1 MVTEVFQ
8 KSSKSLFLKALADI
22 YEVAGNPRPGRSVFT
37 RMTGA
42 TSGAIGLPSHSHS
55 WRGMSLAAKLFIS
68 LIVSAGLGTLI
79 YGGIHQSSKN
89 IAEFI
94 CYLGIAI
101 LASRLKVNLPGIT
114 GTLSVNFLFIL
125 IGILEL
131 SFTETLILGAV
142 SMLAQCMYPERPKAI
157 QVTFNV
163 CAGAVSTALAYL
175 VYHHPLARLVV
186 DNNAVLLG
194 LAAVV
199 YFIAN
204 AGSIAAVISLT
215 ERRPLTRILV
225 DCYFWSFPYYLVGA
239 GIAGAI
245 AWLNQSFNWETSLL
259 LVPAVYLI
267 YRSYRLYLGKLED
280 EKRHV
285 EEMANLHLRTIEAL
299 ALAIEAKDHTTHEH
313 LQRVRIYAIEV
324 AKELGVKGPELEALH
339 AAALLHDIGKL
350 AVPEHIISKPGRLTP
365 EEFEKMKIHTLV
377 GAEILE
383 RVRFPYPVVPIVRAH
398 HEKWDGS
405 GYPMGLKGAEIP
417 VGARIL
423 SAVDYLDALASDR
436 QYRRALPLKEVM
448 QKLAAESGK
457 SFDPKVVDV
466 LQKRYIQLER
476 LAVSKSAADPNGP
489 LSTAIKIER
498 GLEPAAGFENA
509 TVQDYAGRE
518 TTFLSSIAAARQE
531 AQSLFELS
539 QDLGASLSLT
549 ETLSVFSVKLKPMV
563 PYDAIAIYI
572 RREDELVPEYVNGD
586 NYRLFSSLRIPV
598 GHGLSGWVAQN
609 RKPIVNG
616 NPSVEPGYLN
626 DPSKFSTLRSAL
638 AVPLEGVGG
647 VTGVLALYRG
657 ERDAFTTDNLRILL
671 AVSSK
676 MALSIENALKFA
688 QAENSATTDYLTG
701 LPNARSL
708 FLQLDRDLARCK
720 RDNSTLTVMVSDMD
734 GFKQI
739 NDRFGHLEGNRVLR
753 LFAQALKDSCRE
765 YDYVARM
772 GGDEFVVIA
781 PGLAADA
788 AGKKAEQMRV
798 LAKQAGS
805 EVCGEE
811 ILSLSVGRALYP
823 EDGKDA
829 EQLLA
834 EADRRMYL
842 EKQKQLAYKDRRSH
856 PRMKCRVTIELTTDV
871 GGTPMFANLTDVSIG
886 GCYVETSTIV
896 PAGSKITLG
905 FSMDDTSLKAEG
917 IVARLDPGSGIAV
930 QFREMNREG
939 RDRMFKIL
947 EFVQKATTFYN
958 NRYLDSLTKT

>member
-1 MVTEVFQ
+1 
-8 KSSKSLFLKALADI
+8 
-22 YEVAGNPRPGRSVFT
+22 
-37 RMTGA
+37 MTGA
-42 TSGAIGLPSHSHS
+42 TSIAIGLPEHSRS
-55 WRGMSLAAKLFIS
+55 WRGLPFLAKVFI
-68 LIVSAGLGTLI
+68 GLTILGGLSTLV
-79 YGGIHQSSKN
+79 YGGIHQTSNN

-94 CYLGIAI
+94 CYLGIAV

-125 IGILEL
+125 IGVLDL
-131 SFTETLILGAV
+131 SFSETLILGAI
-142 SMLAQCMYPERPKAI
+142 SMVAQCFYPERPKAL
-157 QVTFNV
+157 QLAFNV
-163 CAGAVSTALAYL
+163 CAGSIATALAYL
-175 VYHHPLARLVV
+175 AYHQRLITHVV
-186 DNNAVLLG
+186 GSRPILLG
-194 LAAVV
+194 VAATV

-204 AGSIAAVISLT
+204 AGTIATVISLT
-215 ERRPLTRILV
+215 ERRPITRILV

-239 GIAGAI
+239 GIAAI
-245 AWLNQSFNWETSLL
+245 IVWLNHAFNWETSLL
-259 LVPAVYLI
+259 VLPAVYLI

-313 LQRVRIYAIEV
+313 LQRVRVYAIEV
-324 AKELGVKGPELEALH
+324 AKQLGVNGPELEALH
-339 AAALLHDIGKL
+339 AASLLHDIGKL
-350 AVPEHIISKPGRLTP
+350 AVPEHIISKPGRLSP

-417 VGARIL
+417 LGARIL

-436 QYRRALPLKEVM
+436 QYRRALPMREVM
-448 QKLAAESGK
+448 QKLALESGK

-466 LQKRYIQLER
+466 LLKRYENLER
-476 LAVSKSAADPNGP
+476 LVISKASEDLNAP
-489 LSTAIKIER
+489 LSTAIKIDR
-498 GLEPAAGFENA
+498 GLEPAAGFENSSA
-509 TVQDYAGRE
+509 TDYVGRE

-531 AQSLFELS
+531 AQALFELS
-539 QDLGASLSLT
+539 QDLGASLSLG

-572 RREDELVPEYVNGD
+572 KRENELVAEFVNGD
-586 NYRLFSSLRIPV
+586 NYRLFSSLRIPI
-598 GHGLSGWVAQN
+598 GQGLSGWVAHN
-609 RKPIVNG
+609 RKPIING

-638 AVPLEGVGG
+638 AVPLEGVAGII
-647 VTGVLALYRG
+647 GVLALYRG
-657 ERDAFTTDNLRILL
+657 ERDAFTSDHLRILL
-671 AVSSK
+671 AVSGK
-676 MALSIENALKFA
+676 MALAIENALKYQ

-708 FLQLDRDLARCK
+708 FLQLDRELARCK
-720 RDNSTLTVMVSDMD
+720 RDNTSLTVMVSDMD

-753 LFAQALKDSCRE
+753 LFAQALKDTCRE

-781 PGLAADA
+781 PGLTPDA
-788 AGKKAEQMRV
+788 SGKKTEQMRA
-798 LAKQAGS
+798 LARHAGS
-805 EVCGEE
+805 EVCGED
-811 ILSLSVGRALYP
+811 ILSLSVGRAVFP
-823 EDGKDA
+823 ADGKDA

-842 EKQKQLAYKDRRSH
+842 EKQKQLAYKDRRAH
-856 PRMKCRVTIELTTDV
+856 PRLKCRVTIELTTDTD
-871 GGTPMFANLTDVSIG
+871 GIPLFANLTDISLG
-886 GCYVETSTIV
+886 GCFIETSTIV
-896 PAGSKITLG
+896 PAGSKIKLG
-905 FSMDDTSLKAEG
+905 FSMDDPTLTTEG
-917 IVARLDPGSGIAV
+917 VVMRLDPGSGLAV
-930 QFREMNREG
+930 QFPELNRDA
-939 RDRMFKIL
+939 RDRMFRII
-947 EFVQKATTFYN
+947 EFVQKSTSFYN
-958 NRYLDSLTKT
+958 KRYLDSLAKS

>member
-1 MVTEVFQ
+1 
-8 KSSKSLFLKALADI
+8 
-22 YEVAGNPRPGRSVFT
+22 
-37 RMTGA
+37 MTGA
-42 TSGAIGLPSHSHS
+42 TSVATTLPAQSRS
-55 WRGMSLAAKLFIS
+55 WRGLSALAKLYIS
-68 LIVSAGLGTLI
+68 LVVIAGLATLI
-79 YGGIHQSSKN
+79 YGGAHPDSKN

-94 CYLGIAI
+94 CYLGIAV
-101 LASRLKVNLPGIT
+101 LASRLKVTLPGIT

-125 IGILEL
+125 VGVLEL
-131 SFTETLILGAV
+131 SFAETLILGAV
-142 SMLAQCMYPERPKAI
+142 SMLAQCFYPERPRAI

-163 CAGAVSTALAYL
+163 CAGSVSTALAYI
-175 VYHHPLARLVV
+175 VYHHPLPNEVIGNRAI
-186 DNNAVLLG
+186 LLG
-194 LAAVV
+194 IAATV

-215 ERRPLTRILV
+215 ERQPFTRILV

-245 AWLNQSFNWETSLL
+245 AWFNKTFNWETSLL

-313 LQRVRIYAIEV
+313 LQRVRVYAIEV
-324 AKELGVKGPELEALH
+324 AKELGVVGPELEALH

-417 VGARIL
+417 IGARIL

-436 QYRRALPLKEVM
+436 QYRRALPLRDVM
-448 QKLAAESGK
+448 QKLSAESGK

-466 LQKRYIQLER
+466 LQKRYQYLER
-476 LAVSKSAADPNGP
+476 LAVAKASQDPNGP
-489 LSTAIKIER
+489 LSTSIKIER

-509 TVQDYAGRE
+509 TAQDYAGRE
-518 TTFLSSIAAARQE
+518 NTFLSSIAAARQE

-572 RREDELVPEYVNGD
+572 KREAELIPEYVNGD
-586 NYRLFSSLRIPV
+586 NYRLFSSLRIPI
-598 GHGLSGWVAQN
+598 GQGLSGWVAHN
-609 RKPIVNG
+609 RKPIING

-638 AVPLEGVGG
+638 AVPLEGIAG
-647 VTGVLALYRG
+647 VIGVLALYRG
-657 ERDAFTTDNLRILL
+657 ERDAFTSDHLRILL
-671 AVSSK
+671 AVSGK
-676 MALSIENALKFA
+676 MALSIENALKYQ
-688 QAENSATTDYLTG
+688 QAEDSATTDYLTG

-708 FLQLDRDLARCK
+708 FLQLDRELARCK
-720 RDNSTLTVMVSDMD
+720 RDNLALTVMVSDMD

-781 PGLAADA
+781 PGLTADA
-788 AGKKAEQMRV
+788 AGKKAEQMKA
-798 LAKQAGS
+798 LARQAGTD
-805 EVCGEE
+805 VCGED
-811 ILSLSVGRALYP
+811 ILSLSVGRALFP

-842 EKQKQLAYKDRRSH
+842 EKQKQLSYKDRRSH
-856 PRMKCRVTIELTTDV
+856 PRLKCRVTIEMQTDA
-871 GGTPMFANLTDVSIG
+871 GGTPLFANLTDVSLG
-886 GCYVETSTIV
+886 GCYIETSTILA
-896 PAGSKITLG
+896 PGSKIKLG
-905 FSMDDTSLKAEG
+905 FSMDDPSLSTEG
-917 IVARLDPGSGIAV
+917 VVARLDPGSGLAI
-930 QFREMNREG
+930 QFREVNREG
-939 RDRMFKIL
+939 RDRMLKIL
-947 EFVQKATTFYN
+947 EFVQKTTTFYN
-958 NRYLDSLTKT
+958 NRYLNSLTKN

>member
-1 MVTEVFQ
+1 VTVKNGQ
-8 KSSKSLFLKALADI
+8 PQVSL
-22 YEVAGNPRPGRSVFT
+22 ST
-37 RMTGA
+37 MTGA
-42 TSGAIGLPSHSHS
+42 TSIVDGSPSPSHS
-55 WRGMSLAAKLFIS
+55 WRGLSISARLFIGA
-68 LIVSAGLGTLI
+68 IVIAGTATLV
-79 YGGIHQSSKN
+79 YGAIHQSSRN

-94 CYLGIAI
+94 CYVGIAI
-101 LASRLKVNLPGIT
+101 LASKLKVSLPGIT

-131 SFTETLILGAV
+131 SFTETMILGAI
-142 SMLAQCMYPERPKAI
+142 SMLAQCLYPERPKAI

-163 CAGAVSTALAYL
+163 CAGSVSTALAYW
-175 VYHHPLARLVV
+175 VYHSPLTNLLL
-186 DNNAVLLG
+186 DNRPILLG
-194 LAAVV
+194 VAATV
-199 YFIAN
+199 YFVAN
-204 AGSIAAVISLT
+204 AGSIAMVISLT
-215 ERRPLTRILV
+215 EQRPLTRILV

-239 GIAGAI
+239 GIAGSL
-245 AWLNQSFNWETSLL
+245 AWLNQTFNWETSLL
-259 LVPAVYLI
+259 LVPVVYLI
-267 YRSYRLYLGKLED
+267 YRSYRLYLGKLDD
-280 EKRHV
+280 EKRHL

-324 AKELGVKGPELEALH
+324 AKELGVNGPELDALH

-405 GYPMGLKGAEIP
+405 GYPLGLRGAEIP
-417 VGARIL
+417 IGARIL

-436 QYRRALPLKEVM
+436 QYRRALPLREVM

-466 LQKRYIQLER
+466 LEKRYRELEH
-476 LAVSKSAADPNGP
+476 LAVAKSAADPNGP

-509 TVQDYAGRE
+509 AAQDYAGRE
-518 TTFLSSIAAARQE
+518 GSFLSSIAAARQE
-531 AQSLFELS
+531 AQALFELS
-539 QDLGASLSLT
+539 QDLGASLSLG

-572 RREDELVPEYVNGD
+572 RRENELVPEFVNGD
-586 NYRLFSSLRIPV
+586 NYRLFSSLRIPL
-598 GHGLSGWVAQN
+598 GQGLSGWVAQN
-609 RKPIVNG
+609 QKPIING

-647 VTGVLALYRG
+647 VIGVLALYRG
-657 ERDAFTTDNLRILL
+657 ERDAFTSDHLRILL
-671 AVSSK
+671 AVSGK
-676 MALSIENALKFA
+676 MALSIENALKYQ

-720 RDNSTLTVMVSDMD
+720 RDNSSLTVMVSDMD

-753 LFAQALKDSCRE
+753 LFAQALKDTCRE

-781 PGLAADA
+781 PGLAIDA

-798 LAKQAGS
+798 LARQAGA

-811 ILSLSVGRALYP
+811 LLSLSVGRAVYP

-842 EKQKQLAYKDRRSH
+842 EKQKQLAYKDRRVH
-856 PRMKCRVTIELTTDV
+856 PRLKCRVTIELQTESAAAPV
-871 GGTPMFANLTDVSIG
+871 FANLTDISMG
-886 GCYVETSTIV
+886 GCYIETSNILSPGTR
-896 PAGSKITLG
+896 ITLG
-905 FSMDDTSLKAEG
+905 FSMDDASLSAEG
-917 IVARLDPGSGIAV
+917 VVARLDPGSGVAV
-930 QFREMNREG
+930 QFREMKREG
-939 RDRMFKIL
+939 REKMFKIL
-947 EFVQKATTFYN
+947 EFVQKTTAFYN
-958 NRYLDSLTKT
+958 NRYFEGLLKR

>member
-1 MVTEVFQ
+1 M
-8 KSSKSLFLKALADI
+8 
-22 YEVAGNPRPGRSVFT
+22 
-37 RMTGA
+37 
-42 TSGAIGLPSHSHS
+42 GLNERARS
-55 WRGMSLAAKLFIS
+55 WRVLSTPAKLFIS
-68 LIVSAGLGTLI
+68 LVVIAGMGTLI
-79 YGGIHQSSKN
+79 YGGIHQSSRN

-101 LASRLKVNLPGIT
+101 LASRLKVNLPGVT
-114 GTLSVNFLFIL
+114 GTLSVNFLFVL
-125 IGILEL
+125 IGVLEL

-142 SMLAQCMYPERPKAI
+142 SMLAQCVYPYRAKGM
-157 QVTFNV
+157 QVAFNV
-163 CAGAVSTALAYL
+163 CASSISTALAYI
-175 VYHHPLARLVV
+175 VFHHRLTNLLI
-186 DNNAVLLG
+186 DSRPVLLG
-194 LAAVV
+194 LSATV

-204 AGSIAAVISLT
+204 AGSVAAAISLA
-215 ERRPLTRILV
+215 ERRPVGRILV
-225 DCYFWSFPYYLVGA
+225 DSYFWSFPYYLVGA
-239 GIAGAI
+239 GIAGGI
-245 AWLNQSFNWETSLL
+245 AWLNQMFNWETSLL
-259 LVPAVYLI
+259 VLPAVYLI

-313 LQRVRIYAIEV
+313 LQRVRVYALEV
-324 AKELGVKGPELEALH
+324 AKELGVVGPELEALH

-405 GYPMGLKGAEIP
+405 GYPLGLKGAEIP
-417 VGARIL
+417 IGARIL

-436 QYRRALPLKEVM
+436 QYRRALPMREVI

-457 SFDPKVVDV
+457 SFDPKVVDI
-466 LQKRYIQLER
+466 LQRRYQQLEH
-476 LAVSKSAADPNGP
+476 LALAKSAEDPNAP

-509 TVQDYAGRE
+509 IAQDYVGRE

-531 AQSLFELS
+531 AQALFELS
-539 QDLGASLSLT
+539 QDLGASLSLG

-572 RREDELVPEYVNGD
+572 KREAELIPEYVNGD

-598 GHGLSGWVAQN
+598 GQGLSGWVAHN
-609 RKPIVNG
+609 RKPIING

-638 AVPLEGVGG
+638 AVPLEGVAG
-647 VTGVLALYRG
+647 VIGVLALYRG
-657 ERDAFTTDNLRILL
+657 ERDAFTTDHLRILL
-671 AVSSK
+671 AVSGK
-676 MALSIENALKFA
+676 MALSIENALKYQ
-688 QAENSATTDYLTG
+688 QAESSATTDYLTG

-708 FLQLDRDLARCK
+708 FLQLDRELARCK
-720 RDNSTLTVMVSDMD
+720 RDDSSLTVMVSDMD

-788 AGKKAEQMRV
+788 AGKKAEQLRA
-798 LAKQAGS
+798 LARHAGS

-811 ILSLSVGRALYP
+811 ILSLSVGRAVYP
-823 EDGKDA
+823 ADGKDA

-842 EKQKQLAYKDRRSH
+842 EKQKQLAYKDRRAH
-856 PRMKCRVTIELTTDV
+856 PRMKCRVTIELQTEA
-871 GGTPMFANLTDVSIG
+871 GGVPLFANLTDISIG
-886 GCYVETSTIV
+886 GCFVETSTILA
-896 PAGSKITLG
+896 PGSQIKLG
-905 FSMDDTSLKAEG
+905 FSMDDPTLSVEG
-917 IVARLDPGSGIAV
+917 AVMRLDPGAGVAV
-930 QFREMNREG
+930 QFKEMNRET
-939 RDRMFKIL
+939 RERMFKIL
-947 EFVQKATTFYN
+947 EFVQKTTTFYN
-958 NRYLDSLTKT
+958 KRYLDSLAKS

>member
-1 MVTEVFQ
+1 
-8 KSSKSLFLKALADI
+8 
-22 YEVAGNPRPGRSVFT
+22 
-37 RMTGA
+37 MTGT
-42 TSGAIGLPSHSHS
+42 TSTAIALPEPSRSWKGLSIP
-55 WRGMSLAAKLFIS
+55 AKLFIT
-68 LIVSAGLGTLI
+68 LIVLAGTGTLA
-79 YGGIHQSSKN
+79 YAGIHQSSKN

-94 CYLGIAI
+94 CYVGIAI

-125 IGILEL
+125 IGVLEL
-131 SFTETLILGAV
+131 SFTETMILGAIA
-142 SMLAQCMYPERPKAI
+142 MLAQCVYPARPRAMQI
-157 QVTFNV
+157 TFNV
-163 CAGAVSTALAYL
+163 CAESISTALTY
-175 VYHHPLARLVV
+175 VIFHHPLMNLVIDSRPV
-186 DNNAVLLG
+186 SLG
-194 LAAVV
+194 VSATV

-204 AGSIAAVISLT
+204 TGSIATVISLT
-215 ERRPLTRILV
+215 ERRPLYRILV

-239 GIAGAI
+239 GIAGVI
-245 AWLNQSFNWETSLL
+245 AWLNHTFNWVTSLL
-259 LVPAVYLI
+259 VLPVIYLI

-313 LQRVRIYAIEV
+313 LQRVRVYAIEV
-324 AKELGVKGPELEALH
+324 AKELGVSGPELEALH

-350 AVPEHIISKPGRLTP
+350 AVPEHIISKPGRLSP

-405 GYPMGLKGAEIP
+405 GYPLGLRGAEIP
-417 VGARIL
+417 IGARIL

-457 SFDPKVVDV
+457 SFDPRVVDV
-466 LQKRYIQLER
+466 LQKQYQHVE
-476 LAVSKSAADPNGP
+476 DPNAP

-498 GLEPAAGFENA
+498 GLEPAAGFEKA
-509 TVQDYAGRE
+509 RAQDYAGRE

-531 AQSLFELS
+531 AQALFELS
-539 QDLGASLSLT
+539 QDLGASLSLG

-563 PYDAIAIYI
+563 PYDAIAIYVC
-572 RREDELVPEYVNGD
+572 REEELVPEYVNGD

-598 GHGLSGWVAQN
+598 GQGLSGWVAQN
-609 RKPIVNG
+609 RKPIING

-626 DPSKFSTLRSAL
+626 DPTKFSTLRSAL
-638 AVPLEGVGG
+638 AVPLEGVSG
-647 VTGVLALYRG
+647 VIGVLALYRS
-657 ERDAFTTDNLRILL
+657 ERDAFTSDHLRILL
-671 AVSSK
+671 AVSGK
-676 MALSIENALKFA
+676 MALAIENALKYQ

-708 FLQLDRDLARCK
+708 FLQLDRELARCK
-720 RDNSTLTVMVSDMD
+720 RDNTSLTVMVSDMD

-781 PGLAADA
+781 PGLAADSA
-788 AGKKAEQMRV
+788 SKKAEQMRA
-798 LAKQAGS
+798 LARHAGN

-811 ILSLSVGRALYP
+811 ILSLSVGRAVYP
-823 EDGKDA
+823 DDGKDA

-834 EADRRMYL
+834 EADRRMYI
-842 EKQKQLAYKDRRSH
+842 EKQKQLAYKDRRAH
-856 PRMKCRVTIELTTDV
+856 PRLKCRVTIELQTEA
-871 GGTPMFANLTDVSIG
+871 GELPMYANLTDISMG
-886 GCYVETSTIV
+886 GCYVETSTILT
-896 PAGSKITLG
+896 AGSKINMR
-905 FSMDDTSLKAEG
+905 FSMDDSGLSAEG
-917 IVARLDPGSGIAV
+917 VVTRLDPGAGVAV
-930 QFREMNREG
+930 QFREMNREA
-939 RDRMFKIL
+939 RERMFKIL
-947 EFVQKATTFYN
+947 EFVQKTTTYYN
-958 NRYLDSLTKT
+958 NRYLNSLTKS

>member
-157 QVTFNV
+157 QVTFNI

-457 SFDPKVVDV
+457 SFDPKVVEV

-476 LAVSKSAADPNGP
+476 LAVLKSAADPNGP

>member
-1 MVTEVFQ
+1 MVSPNQ
-8 KSSKSLFLKALADI
+8 
-22 YEVAGNPRPGRSVFT
+22 
-37 RMTGA
+37 
-42 TSGAIGLPSHSHS
+42 S
-55 WRGMSLAAKLFIS
+55 WRGLPWAAKVFIS
-68 LIVSAGLGTLI
+68 LVVIAGTATLV
-79 YGGIHQSSKN
+79 YGGVHQSSKN

-125 IGILEL
+125 IGVLEL

-142 SMLAQCMYPERPKAI
+142 SMLAQCMYPERPQAI
-157 QVTFNV
+157 QLTYNV
-163 CAGAVSTALAYL
+163 CAGAISTALAYG
-175 VYHHPLARLVV
+175 VYHYPLAQT
-186 DNNAVLLG
+186 LLG
-194 LAAVV
+194 NRPMLLGIAATV

-204 AGSIAAVISLT
+204 AGSIAMVISLT

-245 AWLNQSFNWETSLL
+245 GWLNESFNWETSLL

-313 LQRVRIYAIEV
+313 LQRVRVYAIEV
-324 AKELGVKGPELEALH
+324 AKEFGVTGPELEALH

-436 QYRRALPLKEVM
+436 QYRRALPLREVM
-448 QKLAAESGK
+448 TKLAAESGK
-457 SFDPKVVDV
+457 SFDPKVVDI
-466 LQKRYIQLER
+466 LKRRYEQLER
-476 LAVSKSAADPNGP
+476 MAVAKSANDPIAGP

-509 TVQDYAGRE
+509 TAQDYAGKE
-518 TTFLSSIAAARQE
+518 NTFLVSIAAARQE
-531 AQSLFELS
+531 AQALFELS
-539 QDLGASLSLT
+539 QDLGASLSLP

-572 RREDELVPEYVNGD
+572 MREDSLVPEFVNGD
-586 NYRLFSSLRIPV
+586 NYRLFSSLRIPL
-598 GHGLSGWVAQN
+598 GQGLSGWVAHN
-609 RKPIVNG
+609 RKPIING

-626 DPSKFSTLRSAL
+626 DPSKFSTLSSAL
-638 AVPLEGVGG
+638 AVPLEGVSG
-647 VTGVLALYRG
+647 VIGVIALYRS
-657 ERDAFTTDNLRILL
+657 ERDAFTSDHLRILL

-676 MALSIENALKFA
+676 MALSIENALKYQ
-688 QAENSATTDYLTG
+688 QAESSATTDYLTG

-708 FLQLDRDLARCK
+708 FLQLDRELARCK
-720 RDNSTLTVMVSDMD
+720 RDGKTLTVMVSDMD
-734 GFKQI
+734 GFKQV

-753 LFAQALKDSCRE
+753 LFAQALKDTCRE

-781 PGLAADA
+781 PGLQSDGAS
-788 AGKKAEQMRV
+788 KKADQMRT
-798 LAKQAGS
+798 LARQAGA

-811 ILSLSVGRALYP
+811 IVSLSVGRAVFP
-823 EDGKDA
+823 EDGEDA
-829 EQLLA
+829 ENLLA
-834 EADRRMYL
+834 EADRRMYV
-842 EKQKQLAYKDRRSH
+842 EKQKQLSDKDRRLH
-856 PRMKCRVTIELTTDV
+856 PRLKCRVTIEVQPET
-871 GGTPMFANLTDVSIG
+871 GGVPVFANLTDISMG
-886 GCYVETSTIV
+886 GCYLETSAILSPGT
-896 PAGSKITLG
+896 KIGLG
-905 FSMDDTSLKAEG
+905 FSMEDGTLKHEG
-917 IVARLDPGSGIAV
+917 VVLRLDPGSGVAV
-930 QFREMNREG
+930 QFREANREG
-939 RDRMFKIL
+939 RERMFKIL
-947 EFVQKATTFYN
+947 EVVQKTNAYYN
-958 NRYLDSLTKT
+958 NRYFEGLLKR

>member
-1 MVTEVFQ
+1 
-8 KSSKSLFLKALADI
+8 
-22 YEVAGNPRPGRSVFT
+22 
-37 RMTGA
+37 
-42 TSGAIGLPSHSHS
+42 
-55 WRGMSLAAKLFIS
+55 MSLAAKLFIS

-157 QVTFNV
+157 QVTFNI

-788 AGKKAEQMRV
+788 AGKKAEQMRA

-856 PRMKCRVTIELTTDV
+856 PRMKCRVTIELTTDA